1 MTESEIIEFV
11 SGFPGVVTQ
20 TIEENSKAPEVA
32 WGDTFF
38 FYDPEGT
45 LETHPRQPFATIVI
59 KDYPDWDTFSDLNR
73 PGVFRLNIAV
83 GRATL
88 QRLAGDGTEVDYTAE
103 DRVLPHPKY
112 ATQGWIAIVNP
123 GEQARPLL
131 TEAHARAVARHRPR
145 KTS

>member
-1 MTESEIIEFV
+1 MTENDIIQFV

-20 TIEENSKAPEVA
+20 TIEENSDTPEVA

-45 LETHPRQPFATIVI
+45 LEAHPRQPFATIVI
-59 KDYPDWDTFSDLNR
+59 KDYPDWDTVSDLNR
-73 PGVFRLNIAV
+73 PGVFRLNIAI
-83 GRATL
+83 GRAAME
-88 QRLAGDGTEVDYTAE
+88 RLVGDDPDVDYTAE
-103 DRVLPHPKY
+103 DRVVPHPKY
-112 ATQGWIAIVNP
+112 ATQGWIAIVSP

-145 KTS
+145 KAS